1 MTLTEPVQIETGLV
15 AGVVSDH
22 KPDVTIFRGIPF
34 AASTAGENRW
44 RAPQPAAAWNG
55 VRDCSQ
61 FGDMAPQL
69 PPGPLYWTEKPP
81 SQSEDCLNL
90 NIWTPTTKSDIGTAK
105 YPVYV
110 WIYGG
115 KFLWGAGSDN
125 NFDGTSLAAKGVIV
139 VTFNYRLGILGWLA
153 HPQLSAECPN
163 GHNASGN
170 YGLQDQ
176 IACLQWIQRNITAF
190 GGDPSKVTIGG
201 QSAGSACVGL
211 HLYGP
216 QSKGLFHGVIS
227 QSGTRHPRD
236 PLISCLAP
244 SYRTKQQ
251 AEREGEEI
259 FAVKGAKTVDD
270 MRAMSL
276 DKLLEGNHRDD
287 TTMWGPPPFYR
298 ACLDG
303 WLFPRTYEETLLQGT
318 MNDVPLLNGQN
329 KDESGNYTHPDFSE
343 EDLAEVAAAK
353 YGSFASRFF
362 ELYGGEGSALQQ
374 WNAACQ
380 DNSRVGP
387 HLHYDLWKK
396 HAKSPIYIYHWTHAP
411 PERRGFRTNY
421 PVPKAKGYVFFNGSR
436 TGAYHAAEI
445 PYVFDSLWTAPVDPF
460 TDTDRKVSNMACDLW
475 ANFIKTGNPNAEDK
489 YIHWPSAGEDP
500 DHVMQ
505 IGETL
510 DLIPNAKNKER
521 EQFWSDYFVDQKIW

>member
-1 MTLTEPVQIETGLV
+1 MALTEPIQVVTGLV
-15 AGVVSDH
+15 AGIASEH
-22 KPDVTIFRGIPF
+22 KPGVTIFRGIPF

-44 RAPQPAAAWNG
+44 RAPQPAPSWTG
-55 VRDCSQ
+55 VRDCSK

-69 PPGPLYWTEKPP
+69 PPGPLYWTAEPP
-81 SQSEDCLNL
+81 AQSEDCLNL
-90 NIWTPTTKSDIGTAK
+90 NIWTPAGPSDIGSAR

-153 HPQLSAECPN
+153 HPELSAECPG

-176 IACLQWIQRNITAF
+176 IACLQWIQQNITSF
-190 GGDPSKVTIGG
+190 GGDPNRVTIGE
-201 QSAGSACVGL
+201 
-211 HLYGP
+211 
-216 QSKGLFHGVIS
+216 
-227 QSGTRHPRD
+227 
-236 PLISCLAP
+236 
-244 SYRTKQQ
+244 Q
-251 AEREGEEI
+251 AEREGKEI
-259 FAVKGAKTVDD
+259 FTEKGAKTVAD

-276 DKLLEGNHRDD
+276 EKLLEGNHRDD

-329 KDESGNYTHPDFSE
+329 RDESGNYTHPDFNE
-343 EDLAEVAAAK
+343 QDLAEAAAAK
-353 YGSFASRFF
+353 YGSFAGRFF
-362 ELYGGEGSALQQ
+362 ELYGGEGTALQQ

-387 HLHYDLWKK
+387 HLHFDLWKK
-396 HAKSPIYIYHWTHAP
+396 HAKSPIYIYHWIHAP
-411 PERRGFRTNY
+411 PQRRGFRTDY

-460 TDTDRKVSNMACDLW
+460 TDTDRQVADMASDIW
-475 ANFIKTGNPNAEDK
+475 ASFIKTGKPDAGSQ
-489 YIHWPSAGEDP
+489 YLHWPSAGEDP
-500 DHVMQ
+500 EHVME

-510 DLIPNAKNKER
+510 RLIPNAKNHDR
-521 EQFWSDYFVDQKIW
+521 EQFWADYFEAQKIW